1 MLIRKIKYQLLFF
14 FIWSHFSATKWPPG
28 RNLNFPNLITHF
40 LDTPKHIQR
49 YDLSILQNV
58 GGIRGS
64 RTFCEKVFVFF
75 TNFLTPMTTEDFVK
89 PFYKTKWHSIESS
102 SKSSVCLFIRC
113 KSSLKKK
120 NNVRDGRTI
129 GQNRVT
135 TIYPQFSTI
144 SNVYF
149 QFQSKK
155 FDISR
160 HN

>member
-64 RTFCEKVFVFF
+64 RTFCEKVFGFF

-120 NNVRDGRTI
+120 KQRERRTDDRTEQGNNNIPTI
-129 GQNRVT
+129 FHNFKC
-135 TIYPQFSTI
+135 IFSVSI
-144 SNVYF
+144 EEIWYF
-149 QFQSKK
+149 QA
-155 FDISR
+155 
-160 HN
+160 